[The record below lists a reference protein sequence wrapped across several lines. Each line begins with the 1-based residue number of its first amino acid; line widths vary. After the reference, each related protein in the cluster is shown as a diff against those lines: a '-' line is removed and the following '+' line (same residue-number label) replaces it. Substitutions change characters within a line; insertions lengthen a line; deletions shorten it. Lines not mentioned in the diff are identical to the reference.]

1 MVANESF
8 NSAEESLCYFH
19 WRNAQYPGYIDLMPV
34 HGQDGK
40 VVLDYGCGPGN
51 DVVGFSVYSDV
62 KKLYAVD
69 VSSTA
74 LEVAKKRLELHNKT
88 ADFFL
93 INEKENKIPLP
104 SKSVD
109 YIHTS
114 GVLHHCAN
122 LGNVLVELYR
132 ILKDNGQ
139 IAVMVYNYC
148 SIWLHLYVAYVLK
161 IYYGRFKD
169 SSLLDAFRRST
180 DGEDCPVSRCYK
192 PDEFLSIAQQHG
204 FKGRF
209 KGAAISMTEMK
220 CLGARFDAISDRRLS
235 VEHRDFLS
243 ELSFNEKG
251 IPVYQG
257 EVAGIDACYLLEK

>member
-1 MVANESF
+1 MAP
-8 NSAEESLCYFH
+8 SLC
-19 WRNAQYPGYIDLMPV
+19 
-34 HGQDGK
+34 
-40 VVLDYGCGPGN
+40 
-51 DVVGFSVYSDV
+51 
-62 KKLYAVD
+62 
-69 VSSTA
+69 
-74 LEVAKKRLELHNKT
+74 
-88 ADFFL
+88 
-93 INEKENKIPLP
+93 
-104 SKSVD
+104 
-109 YIHTS
+109 
-114 GVLHHCAN
+114 
-122 LGNVLVELYR
+122 R
-132 ILKDNGQ
+132 I
-139 IAVMVYNYC
+139 C
-148 SIWLHLYVAYVLK
+148 LK